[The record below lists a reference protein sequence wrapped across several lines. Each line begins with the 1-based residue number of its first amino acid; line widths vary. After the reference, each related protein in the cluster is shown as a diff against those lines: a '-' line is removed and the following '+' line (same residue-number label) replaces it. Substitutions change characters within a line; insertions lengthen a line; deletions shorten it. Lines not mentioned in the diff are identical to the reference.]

1 MTDTPQIPSRKA
13 SDTEGARHSTDEG
26 ISCKTGQCLGAGGKG
41 CCRLPKRSSLLKNLP
56 AAFSSNQD
64 KDIECARPFSGAPAE
79 AISRPIRLALRMFMS
94 TGTRRVTRE
103 ELYALVWAKPM
114 IRLAEE
120 FGVSTT
126 TLAQICARLD
136 VPCPPRG
143 HWIKKEFGK
152 KLVTFELPPR
162 TDDVLES
169 AEIVAAPPRPAA
181 LQEAARSAAKAAERV
196 AGVAVPDSMRSLH
209 PRVMAW
215 LAEHSEAQ
223 RRRREEARQHGRDS
237 WYARVP
243 VADLTERDQYRFRVT
258 SAIFTALEKAGGGIE
273 ASPINGRVT
282 FLIDGHK
289 VDCSIAEKLVR
300 SSRPRDEAHDWTA
313 YPHWHSFGL
322 TSSGFLRVTITHYSA
337 GRQWIETDR
346 KSMSDMLP
354 GIVGG
359 IMACGPILEQKQR
372 ERDEWHRQ
380 YREAEAIREA
390 AERRK

>member
-1 MTDTPQIPSRKA
+1 
-13 SDTEGARHSTDEG
+13 
-26 ISCKTGQCLGAGGKG
+26 
-41 CCRLPKRSSLLKNLP
+41 
-56 AAFSSNQD
+56 
-64 KDIECARPFSGAPAE
+64 
-79 AISRPIRLALRMFMS
+79 MS
-94 TGTRRVTRE
+94 TGIRRVTRE

-114 IRLAEE
+114 IRIAEE

-152 KLVTFELPPR
+152 KLVSFELPPR
-162 TDDVLES
+162 TDDVPES
-169 AEIVAAPPRPAA
+169 AEIVAAAPRPAA
-181 LQEAARSAAKAAERV
+181 LQEAARSAAEATERV
-196 AGVAVPDSMRSLH
+196 ADVTVPDSMRNLH

-282 FLIDGHK
+282 FLIDGHR

-390 AERRK
+390 AERRRQVDQERWNTFRAFAANWKRQRKLLAFIADVEARAASEATEAIDGQTIPEWIAWARQHADALDPLKDGVVGMFEAVAKAAKR